1 MNATLINQVVL
12 FLWMPVFL
20 LWAITSGSSKRTVQS
35 RSERESHVSV
45 WVVWIAWFL
54 LFGHG
59 FRRPSL
65 ADHFIEAT
73 SDTVGV
79 GLALTAVGLAF
90 SVWAR
95 ICIGKNWSARIELK
109 HGHQLIRNGPY
120 AIVRHPIYLG
130 FMLATLG
137 TAIAFA
143 EWSGTLAFALIVLA
157 WGYKARLEESA
168 MIEQFGSEY
177 EEYRRKVKG
186 FIPFVW

>member
-59 FRRPSL
+59 FRRPPL

-73 SDTVGV
+73 SETVGV
-79 GLALTAVGLAF
+79 GLALSSWACIQRVG
-90 SVWAR
+90 AR

-109 HGHQLIRNGPY
+109 QGHQLIRNGPY

-143 EWSGTLAFALIVLA
+143 EWSGLLAFALIVLA

>member
-1 MNATLINQVVL
+1 
-12 FLWMPVFL
+12 
-20 LWAITSGSSKRTVQS
+20 
-35 RSERESHVSV
+35 
-45 WVVWIAWFL
+45 

-109 HGHQLIRNGPY
+109 QGHQLIRNGPY

-143 EWSGTLAFALIVLA
+143 EWSGLLAFALIVLA